1 MAFMSQS
8 AETALPE
15 RFVFDAASDPPEAG
29 QFHAAEEGPEG
40 TFRWTGP
47 GAEAALTILI
57 DRRYPLRAWLELAD
71 FGHPANLDALALIV
85 DGELYPL
92 LRRGPGKNLIAGPIL
107 PRADE
112 GPTRLVIRV
121 PHLHS
126 APRQG
131 HRAPPLRGIA
141 IKRLSLTPPD

>member
-1 MAFMSQS
+1 MTGMSPP

-15 RFVFDAASDPPEAG
+15 RFVFDAASDLAEAG
-29 QFHAAEEGPEG
+29 QFHAPEEGSEG
-40 TFRWTGP
+40 AFRWTGP
-47 GAEAALTILI
+47 GAEAAMTILV

-85 DGELYPL
+85 DGELYPF

-107 PRADE
+107 PRVDE

-126 APRQG
+126 PPQQD

-141 IKRLSLTPPD
+141 INRLSLTPPD

>member
-1 MAFMSQS
+1 MAAMSQP

-15 RFVFDAASDPPEAG
+15 RFVFDAAFYLPEAG
-29 QFHAAEEGPEG
+29 QFHAPEEGPDG
-40 TFRWTGP
+40 AFRWTGP
-47 GAEAALTILI
+47 GAEAALTMLI

-112 GPTRLVIRV
+112 GPTLLVIRV
-121 PHLHS
+121 PHLYS
-126 APRQG
+126 PPQQG
-131 HRAPPLRGIA
+131 HRAQPLRGIA

>member
-1 MAFMSQS
+1 MSQS

-15 RFVFDAASDPPEAG
+15 RFVFDAASYLPVAE
-29 QFHAAEEGPEG
+29 QFHAPEEGAEG

-47 GAEAALTILI
+47 GAEVALTILI
-57 DRRYPLRAWLELAD
+57 DRRYPLRAWLELVD

-107 PRADE
+107 PCAE
-112 GPTRLVIRV
+112 AGPTRLVIRV
-121 PHLHS
+121 PHLHG
-126 APRQG
+126 PPQQG
-131 HRAPPLRGIA
+131 HQAPPLRGIA

>member
-1 MAFMSQS
+1 MSQS

-15 RFVFDAASDPPEAG
+15 RFVFDAASYLPVAE
-29 QFHAAEEGPEG
+29 QFHAPEEGPEG

-47 GAEAALTILI
+47 GAEVALTILI
-57 DRRYPLRAWLELAD
+57 DRRYPLRAWLELVD

-85 DGELYPL
+85 DGELYPF

-107 PRADE
+107 PRAE
-112 GPTRLVIRV
+112 AGWTRLVIRV
-121 PHLHS
+121 PHLHG
-126 APRQG
+126 PPQQG

>member
-1 MAFMSQS
+1 MSKS
-8 AETALPE
+8 AETAPPE
-15 RFVFDAASDPPEAG
+15 RFIFDAATYLPEAG
-29 QFHAAEEGPEG
+29 QFHAPEEGPEG
-40 TFRWTGP
+40 SFRWTGP
-47 GAEAALTILI
+47 GAEAVLTISI

-71 FGHPANLDALALIV
+71 FGHPANLDALSLIV

-92 LRRGPGKNLIAGPIL
+92 LHRGPGKNLIAGPIL
-107 PRADE
+107 PRNSN

-126 APRQG
+126 PPQQG

-141 IKRLSLTPPD
+141 IMRLSLTPPD

>member
-1 MAFMSQS
+1 M
-8 AETALPE
+8 
-15 RFVFDAASDPPEAG
+15 
-29 QFHAAEEGPEG
+29 
-40 TFRWTGP
+40 
-47 GAEAALTILI
+47 TILI

-112 GPTRLVIRV
+112 GLTLLVIRV

>member
-1 MAFMSQS
+1 MSQS

-15 RFVFDAASDPPEAG
+15 RFVLDATSHMPEPG
-29 QFHAAEEGPEG
+29 QFHAPEEGPEG
-40 TFRWTGP
+40 SFRWTGP
-47 GAEAALTILI
+47 GAEAAMTILI
-57 DRRYPLRAWLELAD
+57 DRRYPLRAWLELVD

-107 PRADE
+107 PRHGD
-112 GPTRLVIRV
+112 GPTHLVIRV
-121 PHLHS
+121 LHLHS
-126 APRQG
+126 PPPNG
-131 HRAPPLRGIA
+131 HKASPLRGIA

>member
-1 MAFMSQS
+1 MTAMSQS
-8 AETALPE
+8 AGTALPE
-15 RFVFDAASDPPEAG
+15 RFVFDAAFYLPEAG

-92 LRRGPGKNLIAGPIL
+92 LRRGPGKNLIARPIL

-112 GPTRLVIRV
+112 GPTRLMIRV

-126 APRQG
+126 APQQG

>member
-1 MAFMSQS
+1 MSQS

-15 RFVFDAASDPPEAG
+15 RFVFDAASYLPVAE
-29 QFHAAEEGPEG
+29 QFHVPEEGAEG

-47 GAEAALTILI
+47 GAEVALTILI

-85 DGELYPL
+85 DGELYPF

-121 PHLHS
+121 PHLHG
-126 APRQG
+126 PPQQG
-131 HRAPPLRGIA
+131 HQAPPLRGIA

>member
-1 MAFMSQS
+1 MAGMIQP
-8 AETALPE
+8 AKTTLPE
-15 RFVFDAASDPPEAG
+15 RFVFDAAFYLPDTG
-29 QFHAAEEGPEG
+29 QFHAPEEGPEG
-40 TFRWTGP
+40 AFRWTGP

-57 DRRYPLRAWLELAD
+57 DRRYPLRAWLELLD
-71 FGHPANLDALALIV
+71 FGHAANLDALSLIV
-85 DGELYPL
+85 DDELYPL

-126 APRQG
+126 APQQG